1 MDKAYDKIEIIEKL
15 KSEEVFNFIKKY
27 NVTTMLIFGSIVSDD
42 VDNEFNEESDVDIA
56 LLASKSIELDSILEI
71 ELFFQNLLNRE
82 IDVLDLRSESL
93 DIFVKISILNTGRII
108 YTADDGMS
116 LEVLYNET
124 DRIYRENENF
134 MYFRKVDVL
143 S

>member
-1 MDKAYDKIEIIEKL
+1 MDKAYDKVEIIEKL

-27 NVTTMLIFGSIVSDD
+27 NITTMLMFGSIVSDD
-42 VDNEFNEESDVDIA
+42 LDNEFNEESDVDIA
-56 LLASKSIELDSILEI
+56 LLASKSMELDNILEI
-71 ELFFQNLLNRE
+71 ELFFQNILNRE

-93 DIFVKISILNTGRII
+93 DIFVKISILNTGKII
-108 YTADDGMS
+108 YTEDNGMS
-116 LEVLYNET
+116 LEILYNET

>member
-1 MDKAYDKIEIIEKL
+1 MDKLYSKEEIIEKL
-15 KSEEVFNFIKKY
+15 NSEDVFNFIKRY
-27 NVTTMLIFGSIVSDD
+27 NIITLIMFGSIISYDL
-42 VDNEFNEESDVDIA
+42 DNEFNEESDVDLA
-56 LLASKSIELDSILEI
+56 LLADKAIELDNILEI

-93 DIFVKISILNTGRII
+93 DFFVKISILNYGKII
-108 YTADDGMS
+108 YSEDNGKS
-116 LEVLYNET
+116 LEILYNET
-124 DRIYRENENF
+124 DRIYIENENF

>member
-1 MDKAYDKIEIIEKL
+1 MDKAYDKVEIIEKL

-27 NVTTMLIFGSIVSDD
+27 NITTMLMFGSIVSDD
-42 VDNEFNEESDVDIA
+42 LDNEFNEESDVDIA
-56 LLASKSIELDSILEI
+56 LLASKSMELDNILEI

-93 DIFVKISILNTGRII
+93 DIFVKISILNTGKII
-108 YTADDGMS
+108 YTEDDGMS
-116 LEVLYNET
+116 LEILYNET
-124 DRIYRENENF
+124 DRIYKENENF

>member
-1 MDKAYDKIEIIEKL
+1 MYKAYDKVEIIEKL

-27 NVTTMLIFGSIVSDD
+27 NITTMLMFGSIVSDD
-42 VDNEFNEESDVDIA
+42 LDNEFNEESDVDIA
-56 LLASKSIELDSILEI
+56 LLASKSMELDNILEI

-93 DIFVKISILNTGRII
+93 DIFVKISILNTGKII
-108 YTADDGMS
+108 YTEDNGMS
-116 LEVLYNET
+116 LEILYNET

>member
-1 MDKAYDKIEIIEKL
+1 MDKAYDKVEIIEKL

-27 NVTTMLIFGSIVSDD
+27 NIITMLIFGSIVSDD
-42 VDNEFNEESDVDIA
+42 LDNEFNEESDVDIA

-93 DIFVKISILNTGRII
+93 DIFVKISILNTGKII
-108 YTADDGMS
+108 YTEDNGMS
-116 LEVLYNET
+116 LEILYNET

>member
-1 MDKAYDKIEIIEKL
+1 MDKAYDKVEIIEKL

-27 NVTTMLIFGSIVSDD
+27 NIITMLMFGSIVSDD
-42 VDNEFNEESDVDIA
+42 LDNEFNEESDVDIA

-93 DIFVKISILNTGRII
+93 DIFVKISILNTGKII
-108 YTADDGMS
+108 FTEDNGMS
-116 LEVLYNET
+116 LEILYNET

>member
-1 MDKAYDKIEIIEKL
+1 MDKLYSKEEIIEKL
-15 KSEEVFNFIKKY
+15 NSEEVFNFLNKY
-27 NVTTMLIFGSIVSDD
+27 NITTLIMFGSIVSDD
-42 VDNEFNEESDVDIA
+42 MDNEFNEESDVDLAI
-56 LLASKSIELDSILEI
+56 LASKAMELDSILEI

-82 IDVLDLRSESL
+82 TDVLDLKSESL
-93 DIFVKISILNTGRII
+93 DLFVKISILNYGKVI
-108 YTADDGMS
+108 YSQDNGKS

-124 DRIYRENENF
+124 DRIYKENENF

>member
-1 MDKAYDKIEIIEKL
+1 MDKAYDKVEIIEKL

-27 NVTTMLIFGSIVSDD
+27 NITTMLMFGSIVSDD
-42 VDNEFNEESDVDIA
+42 LDNEFNEESDVDIA

-93 DIFVKISILNTGRII
+93 DIFVKISILNTGKII
-108 YTADDGMS
+108 YTADNGMS
-116 LEVLYNET
+116 LEILYNET

>member
-27 NVTTMLIFGSIVSDD
+27 NITTMLIFGSIVSDD

-93 DIFVKISILNTGRII
+93 DIFVKISILNTGKII

>member
-1 MDKAYDKIEIIEKL
+1 MDKAYDKVEIIEKL
-15 KSEEVFNFIKKY
+15 RSEEVFNFIKKY
-27 NVTTMLIFGSIVSDD
+27 NITTMLMFGSIVSDD
-42 VDNEFNEESDVDIA
+42 LDNEFNEESDVDIA
-56 LLASKSIELDSILEI
+56 ILASKSIELDSILGI
-71 ELFFQNLLNRE
+71 ELFFENLLNRE

-93 DIFVKISILNTGRII
+93 DIFVKISILNTGKII
-108 YTADDGMS
+108 YTEDNGMS

>member
-27 NVTTMLIFGSIVSDD
+27 NITTMLMFGSIVSDD
-42 VDNEFNEESDVDIA
+42 LDNEFNEESDVDIA

-93 DIFVKISILNTGRII
+93 DIFVKISILNTGKII
-108 YTADDGMS
+108 YTEDNGMS

>member
-42 VDNEFNEESDVDIA
+42 LDNEFNEESDVDIA
-56 LLASKSIELDSILEI
+56 LLANKSIELDSILEI

-93 DIFVKISILNTGRII
+93 DIFVKISILNTGKII
-108 YTADDGMS
+108 YTEDNGMS
-116 LEVLYNET
+116 LEILYNET

>member
-1 MDKAYDKIEIIEKL
+1 VDKAYDKVEIIEKL

-27 NVTTMLIFGSIVSDD
+27 NITTMLMFGSIVSDD
-42 VDNEFNEESDVDIA
+42 LDNEFNEESDVDIA

-93 DIFVKISILNTGRII
+93 DIFVKISILNTGKII
-108 YTADDGMS
+108 YTADNGMS
-116 LEVLYNET
+116 LEILYNET

>member
-1 MDKAYDKIEIIEKL
+1 MNKAYDKIEIIEKL

-27 NVTTMLIFGSIVSDD
+27 NITTMLIFGSIVSDD
-42 VDNEFNEESDVDIA
+42 LDNEFNEESDVDIA

-93 DIFVKISILNTGRII
+93 DIFVKISILNTGKII

>member
-1 MDKAYDKIEIIEKL
+1 MDKAYDKVEIIEKL
-15 KSEEVFNFIKKY
+15 RSEEVFNFIKKY
-27 NVTTMLIFGSIVSDD
+27 NITTMLMFGSIVSDD
-42 VDNEFNEESDVDIA
+42 LDNEFNEESDVDIA

-93 DIFVKISILNTGRII
+93 DIFVKISILNTGKII
-108 YTADDGMS
+108 FTEDNGMS
-116 LEVLYNET
+116 LEILYNET

>member
-1 MDKAYDKIEIIEKL
+1 
-15 KSEEVFNFIKKY
+15 
-27 NVTTMLIFGSIVSDD
+27 MLIFGSIVSDD

-93 DIFVKISILNTGRII
+93 DIFVKISILNTGKII

>member
-1 MDKAYDKIEIIEKL
+1 MKVYSKEEIIEKL
-15 KSEEVFNFIKKY
+15 NSEDVFNFIKRY
-27 NVTTMLIFGSIVSDD
+27 NIITLIMFGSIISYDL
-42 VDNEFNEESDVDIA
+42 DNEFNEESDVDLA
-56 LLASKSIELDSILEI
+56 LLADKAIELDNILEI

-93 DIFVKISILNTGRII
+93 DFFVKISILNYGKII
-108 YTADDGMS
+108 YSEDNGKS
-116 LEVLYNET
+116 LEILYNET
-124 DRIYRENENF
+124 DRIYIENENF

>member
-1 MDKAYDKIEIIEKL
+1 MDKTYDKIEIIEKL

-27 NVTTMLIFGSIVSDD
+27 NITTMLIFGSIVSDD
-42 VDNEFNEESDVDIA
+42 LDNEFNEESDVDIA

-93 DIFVKISILNTGRII
+93 DIFVKISILNTGKII

>member
-15 KSEEVFNFIKKY
+15 KSEEVFNFMKKY

-42 VDNEFNEESDVDIA
+42 LDNEFNEESDVDIA

-93 DIFVKISILNTGRII
+93 DIFVKISILNTGKII
-108 YTADDGMS
+108 FTEDNGMS
-116 LEVLYNET
+116 LEILYNET

>member
-1 MDKAYDKIEIIEKL
+1 MDKEYDKIEIIEKL

-27 NVTTMLIFGSIVSDD
+27 NITTMLMFGSIVSDD
-42 VDNEFNEESDVDIA
+42 LDNEFNEESDVDIA

-93 DIFVKISILNTGRII
+93 DIFVKISILNTGKII

>member
-1 MDKAYDKIEIIEKL
+1 MDKAYDKVEIIEKL

-27 NVTTMLIFGSIVSDD
+27 NIITMLMFGSIVSDD
-42 VDNEFNEESDVDIA
+42 LDNEFNEESDVDIA
-56 LLASKSIELDSILEI
+56 ILASKSIELDSILGI

-93 DIFVKISILNTGRII
+93 DIFVKISILNTGKII
-108 YTADDGMS
+108 YTEDNGMS